1 MNTGFVALHVSKFFE
16 TPDFLLKLE
25 LEIHYNSG
33 NITHKTLFCKLLTSI
48 IKTLQFLWW
57 THQFHWF

>member
-1 MNTGFVALHVSKFFE
+1 MKTGFVALHVSKFFE
-16 TPDFLLKLE
+16 TSDFLLKLE

-33 NITHKTLFCKLLTSI
+33 TITQKTLFCKLLTSI
-48 IKTLQFLWW
+48 IKTRRFLWW